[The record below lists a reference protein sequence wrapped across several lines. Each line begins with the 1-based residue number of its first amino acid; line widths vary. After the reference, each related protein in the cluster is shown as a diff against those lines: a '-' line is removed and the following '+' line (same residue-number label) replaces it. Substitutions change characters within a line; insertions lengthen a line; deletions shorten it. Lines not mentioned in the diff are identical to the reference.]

1 MFNSSIPY
9 TMPVAPV
16 NGNGGDGLFG
26 GNGSWAW
33 FLIILVL
40 LGFNGNRGFGGFG
53 GGYGSGAADNY
64 VLASD
69 FATIQRQLSDG
80 FGAQERRTDAI
91 VNGICDLG
99 YTQQSLANA
108 TNMAMMSGFNA
119 TQSQLASCCC
129 DIREGVQA
137 NTTQGVMNTNTL
149 SRQIADCCCENEK
162 MLMQNKFD
170 AAQANCATLQAI
182 DKVGDR
188 IIDYLA
194 NEKTQNLRD
203 ENFALRLKASQEA
216 QNSYLVS
223 QLGYQCP
230 KPAYVVQ
237 PPQSVTFPST
247 CGCNGNGNF
256 VGFNNGFGY
265 GLGTTIA

>member
-53 GGYGSGAADNY
+53 GSGSGAADNY

-80 FGAQERRTDAI
+80 FNAQERRTDAI

-137 NTTQGVMNTNTL
+137 NTTQGVMNTNAL
-149 SRQIADCCCENEK
+149 SKQISDCCCENREK
-162 MLMQNKFD
+162 IADLKYTMASD
-170 AAQANCATLQAI
+170 SCATRQAI
-182 DKVGDR
+182 SDGTKQ

-194 NEKTQNLRD
+194 NEKAQALRD

-216 QNSYLVS
+216 QNNYLIS